1 MHEMGLA
8 QAILETALQI
18 AGDRPVM
25 RVNVSAGE
33 QLAVSEDSL
42 AFSFGLITDGTRAAD
57 AVLEVRAVPGE
68 RLLIDEVAVGGDSPE
83 VLRRTDTEV
92 TEAPHE
98 HSPSPSHAPGDH
110 PVHPAWL

>member
-8 QAILETALQI
+8 QAILDTALEI
-18 AGDRPVM
+18 AGERPVL
-25 RVNVSAGE
+25 RVAVSAGE
-33 QLAVSEDSL
+33 QLAVSDDSL
-42 AFSFGLITDGTRAAD
+42 TFSFGLLTDGTGAAE
-57 AVLEVRAVPGE
+57 AVLELHSVPGE
-68 RLLIDEVAVGGDSPE
+68 RLLIDEVEVGGPSPE

-98 HSPSPSHAPGDH
+98 HSSSPSSPPGEH